1 MKKGYGA
8 FVMKEVD
15 RVEDVRSVL
24 AKRLS
29 QGEAAERL
37 GLGDRQVGRLLTRYR
52 EHGAAGLVSVRR
64 GGRPNNAIGAGVRE
78 EVMALVRKRYADFG
92 PTLACEKLVGD
103 HGHRLSAE
111 TLRHWMIA
119 EGLWKARG
127 RRRARIHQGR
137 PRRPRLGELVRID
150 GSPHAWFED
159 RGPPCTP
166 VVFVDDATSR
176 LLALRFE
183 PAETTA
189 AYMRVMRGYLGTH
202 GRPVAVYSDRHSI
215 FRVNQADR
223 EGGVTQFT
231 RVLKTLDIEPIHA
244 RGPQAKGRVERAN
257 QTLQDRLVKE
267 LRLRGIDDM
276 EAANAF
282 LPEYMAD
289 YNRRFAV
296 APREPGDAHREAPH
310 DAAELDLIH
319 CPHATR
325 RLSKNLTFRYA
336 RREYQIVGRGR
347 GHRLR
352 GAGVTVCDAFGAG
365 VALLHKG
372 VKLDFRVLAEGEAPV
387 AVDDGKS
394 VGRTVDRAVERQRT
408 RPRYRPPPDHPWNR
422 MARIAVADAAARR
435 DPAGR

>member
-1 MKKGYGA
+1 MSGRKA
-8 FVMKEVD
+8 D
-15 RVEDVRSVL
+15 RVAVVRQVA
-24 AKRLS
+24 AKRLR
-29 QGEAAERL
+29 QRKAAEQL
-37 GLGDRQVGRLLTRYR
+37 GLGIRQVKRLARRYR
-52 EHGAAGLVSVRR
+52 EGGAAGMVSRRRVR
-64 GGRPNNAIGAGVRE
+64 RPNNAIVAGVRE
-78 EVMALVRKRYADFG
+78 EMMALVMKHYADFG

-111 TLRHWMIA
+111 TLRQWMIA
-119 EGLWKARG
+119 RGLW
-127 RRRARIHQGR
+127 RARARCRAHIHQGR

-189 AYMRVMRGYLGTH
+189 GYMRVMRGHLGTH

-215 FRVNQADR
+215 FRVNHADR
-223 EGGVTQFT
+223 EGDVTQFA

-244 RGPQAKGRVERAN
+244 RSPQAKGRVERAN
-257 QTLQDRLVKE
+257 QTLRDRLVKE
-267 LRLRGIDDM
+267 LRLRGVDDM
-276 EAANAF
+276 GAANAF

-296 APREPGDAHREAPH
+296 APREPENAHREVPH

-319 CPHATR
+319 CLHATR

-336 RREYQIVGRGR
+336 RREYQLTGRGR
-347 GHRLR
+347 GYRLR
-352 GAGVTVCDAFGAG
+352 GAGVT
-365 VALLHKG
+365 LLHQG

-394 VGRTVDRAVERQRT
+394 VSRPWTPYATLSASMART
-408 RPRYRPPPDHPWNR
+408 RRENCQINLHRRWDPPTQKGDISALR
-422 MARIAVADAAARR
+422 
-435 DPAGR
+435 